1 MRYRLAPWC
10 LGLFVM
16 VPGVVAA
23 AGLIVGQAVDESLC
37 ATAASALDVAA
48 LAEGRLRFGGHAIQ
62 PAPWRPVTLAGE
74 APASTNCSLFEQA
87 QLDLGGDGRPD
98 LVVRSRF
105 CMRGKPSD
113 SLYVFPAGSD
123 VLTRMTWQ
131 NLAPLH
137 ETNDKI
143 ERTGGRYVMAGV
155 PARFG
160 SASLNDV
167 YALDVIGLQGKAYV
181 AMSAPPF
188 EWFVL
193 ARFIGQGTLDDVCVL
208 RRAP

>member
-1 MRYRLAPWC
+1 MLYRLALWC
-10 LGLFVM
+10 LGLLVM
-16 VPGVVAA
+16 LPGVVAA
-23 AGLIVGQAVDESLC
+23 AGMVVGQAVDASLC
-37 ATAASALDVAA
+37 ATLASALDAA
-48 LAEGRLRFGGHAIQ
+48 AFSEGRFRFASDAVR
-62 PAPWRPVTLAGE
+62 PAPWRPVTLAGD
-74 APASTNCSLFEQA
+74 APISTKCSLFEQA
-87 QLDLGGDGRPD
+87 QVDLGGDGRPD

-113 SLYVFPAGSD
+113 SLYVFRAGSE

-137 ETNDKI
+137 ETDDKI

-155 PARFG
+155 PATFG
-160 SASLNDV
+160 PAVLNEV
-167 YALDVIGLQGKAYV
+167 YAMDVLSLEGKAYV

-193 ARFIGQGTLDDVCVL
+193 ARFKGQGTLEDVCVL
-208 RRAP
+208 RRLP

>member
-1 MRYRLAPWC
+1 MRHRPAPWC
-10 LGLFVM
+10 LGLLTTLLSTA
-16 VPGVVAA
+16 AA
-23 AGLIVGQAVDESLC
+23 AGMIVGQAVDASLC
-37 ATAASALDVAA
+37 ATLASALDAA
-48 LAEGRLRFGGHAIQ
+48 SLAEGRLRFASDVIQ
-62 PAPWRPVTLAGE
+62 PALWRPVTLAGD
-74 APASTNCSLFEQA
+74 APKSTNCSRFEQA
-87 QLDLGGDGRPD
+87 QVDLGGDGHPD
-98 LVVRSRF
+98 LVIRSRF

-155 PARFG
+155 SAKLGPA
-160 SASLNDV
+160 ALNDV
-167 YALDVIGLQGKAYV
+167 YTMEVVSLEGKAYV

-188 EWFVL
+188 EWLVL
-193 ARFIGQGTLDDVCVL
+193 ARFKGQGTLEDVCVL
-208 RRAP
+208 RGAG